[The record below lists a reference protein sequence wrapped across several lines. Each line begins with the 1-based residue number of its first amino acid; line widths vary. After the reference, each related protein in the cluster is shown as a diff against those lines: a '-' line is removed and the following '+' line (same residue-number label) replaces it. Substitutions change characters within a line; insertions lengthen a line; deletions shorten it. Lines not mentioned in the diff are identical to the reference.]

1 MAVGLEEHT
10 EDVWSLFTGVILCFL
25 FLIIMVLFSAISVH
39 KLVITFTMSL
49 ELLQTGPTMFVFL
62 TYLVT
67 FSLVNPVGIGVGMII
82 SHTGHADGVTEAVF
96 QGRLLVCLTDKYFF
110 FKENPIRVT
119 FQYVF
124 FFDWLLCRWST

>member
-1 MAVGLEEHT
+1 MAWKNIQRMFGHYLQVLFF
-10 EDVWSLFTGVILCFL
+10 VSYSLLSSFT
-25 FLIIMVLFSAISVH
+25 FSAISVH

-96 QGRLLVCLTDKYFF
+96 QGRLLVCLTNKYFF

>member
-1 MAVGLEEHT
+1 MAWKNIQRMFGHYLQVLFF
-10 EDVWSLFTGVILCFL
+10 VSYSLLSSFT
-25 FLIIMVLFSAISVH
+25 FSAISVH

-96 QGRLLVCLTDKYFF
+96 QGRLLVCLTNKYFF
-110 FKENPIRVT
+110 FKKILLGSI
-119 FQYVF
+119 FCISVF
-124 FFDWLLCRWST
+124 